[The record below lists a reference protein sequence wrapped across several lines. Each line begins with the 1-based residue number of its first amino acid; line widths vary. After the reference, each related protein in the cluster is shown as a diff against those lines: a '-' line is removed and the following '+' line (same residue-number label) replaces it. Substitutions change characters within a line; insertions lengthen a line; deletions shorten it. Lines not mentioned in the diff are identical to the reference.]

1 MMMKNKNMTINTNGG
16 IVSVANDNSKVKIK
30 QYNYYNNRVDAS
42 ELDNIIKGIMENL
55 SALKKEDADEIVDV
69 VEMAKEELAKP
80 EPKASRLRNCV
91 SLIAPMFTI
100 ANGIP
105 TLVENLQ
112 KLVDYI
118 TPYIR

>member
-1 MMMKNKNMTINTNGG
+1 MMMEDKNMTINVNGG
-16 IVSVANDNSKVKIK
+16 QFSYARDNATINAT
-30 QYNYYNNRVDAS
+30 QYNGVNAG

-55 SALKKEDADEIVDV
+55 SGLKKEDAEEIRDIVDL
-69 VEMAKEELAKP
+69 AKEELAKP
-80 EPKASRLRNCV
+80 EPKVSRLRNCV

-112 KLVDYI
+112 KLVNYI
-118 TPYIR
+118 TPYVR

>member
-1 MMMKNKNMTINTNGG
+1 MMMEDKNMTINVNGG
-16 IVSVANDNSKVKIK
+16 QFSYARGHATINAV
-30 QYNYYNNRVDAS
+30 QYNNGANS
-42 ELDNIIKGIMENL
+42 NELDNIIKGIMESL
-55 SALKKEDADEIVDV
+55 SGLKKEDEEKIVDAM
-69 VEMAKEELAKP
+69 EMAKEELTKP
-80 EPKASRLRNCV
+80 EPRVSRLRNCV

-105 TLVENLQ
+105 TLVGNLQ

>member
-30 QYNYYNNRVDAS
+30 QYNYNNRVDAS

-55 SALKKEDADEIVDV
+55 SALIKEDADEIVDV